1 MWIYMVGNHKTKT
14 IRLAKKCKL
23 LIFIIYT
30 FNTMSSTFL
39 FDTDSPNYRWLF
51 VLQVNLCREVFGDTL
66 NESRDPDRGGQDRYS
81 SRFFLKHTSLEQAFD
96 MLLDQGFILAGCSG
110 TGTSTSASGNAV
122 LQPLSPDRARA
133 YTFMMVVL

>member
-1 MWIYMVGNHKTKT
+1 MVGNHKTKN
-14 IRLAKKCKL
+14 IRLTKKCKL
-23 LIFIIYT
+23 LICIKVFRYVI
-30 FNTMSSTFL
+30 L

>member
-1 MWIYMVGNHKTKT
+1 
-14 IRLAKKCKL
+14 
-23 LIFIIYT
+23 
-30 FNTMSSTFL
+30 
-39 FDTDSPNYRWLF
+39 
-51 VLQVNLCREVFGDTL
+51 
-66 NESRDPDRGGQDRYS
+66 
-81 SRFFLKHTSLEQAFD
+81 